1 MYTRC
6 YYRLV
11 GITRDYYKFTR
22 DYRGFIASTRTCTC
36 FSSSLLSNYAE
47 GAGSQNRNQTTS
59 AGGSKAHGV
68 WSGGTALLVIL
79 LGMHT
84 GMWWNITTCE
94 LHSRRQIPCM
104 LLCEAT
110 SKPLISCWCTSV
122 WSPENNWYVNA
133 VFQKSIYFR
142 VRVRVRVRSH
152 VSALGCT
159 RVHLGY
165 ESKLGCRRMHLKV
178 KVHEPKK
185 NGVPIFPKNVTSQGT
200 IC

>member
-1 MYTRC
+1 MAYF
-6 YYRLV
+6 
-11 GITRDYYKFTR
+11 TRDYYKFTR
-22 DYRGFIASTRTCTC
+22 DYWGFIASTRTCTC

-47 GAGSQNRNQTTS
+47 GAGSQNRNQTTL

-68 WSGGTALLVIL
+68 CSGGTALLVIL

-142 VRVRVRVRSH
+142 VSSH

-159 RVHLGY
+159 RVHLGH
-165 ESKLGCRRMHLKV
+165 ESKLGCRGMHLKV
-178 KVHEPKK
+178 KMHEPKK
-185 NGVPIFPKNVTSQGT
+185 WCANISKECHKFWNYLLINKSLV
-200 IC
+200 

>member
-1 MYTRC
+1 MAYF
-6 YYRLV
+6 
-11 GITRDYYKFTR
+11 TRDYYKFTR
-22 DYRGFIASTRTCTC
+22 DYWGFIASTRTCTC

-94 LHSRRQIPCM
+94 LHSRRQVPCM

-142 VRVRVRVRSH
+142 VRSH

-159 RVHLGY
+159 RVHLVMRVNWDAG
-165 ESKLGCRRMHLKV
+165 ECTWKWKCMSQ
-178 KVHEPKK
+178 K
-185 NGVPIFPKNVTSQGT
+185 NGVPIFPKNVISFGT

>member
-1 MYTRC
+1 MLRELGLRTGFKLC
-6 YYRLV
+6 RL
-11 GITRDYYKFTR
+11 
-22 DYRGFIASTRTCTC
+22 
-36 FSSSLLSNYAE
+36 
-47 GAGSQNRNQTTS
+47 GAVKHMESDKVAQHS
-59 AGGSKAHGV
+59 
-68 WSGGTALLVIL
+68 
-79 LGMHT
+79 GMHT

-94 LHSRRQIPCM
+94 LHRRCQVPCV

-110 SKPLISCWCTSV
+110 SNPLISCWCTSV

-159 RVHLGY
+159 RVHLGH

-178 KVHEPKK
+178 KVHEQKRKWCANIPK
-185 NGVPIFPKNVTSQGT
+185 NGISLGI